1 MIYVTRTGSIA
12 PGKSPAAWA
21 FAQKAADHWK
31 TAWDRT
37 LELRRPIGGNPNRIA
52 WVAQYKDLAD
62 FEAVT
67 LKASADPKYIKLL
80 VTAGELFIPGSI
92 HDDIWRTA

>member
-21 FAQKAADHWK
+21 FAQKAAEHWK

-37 LELRRPIGGNPNRIA
+37 LDLRRPVGGNPNRIA

-67 LKASADPKYIKLL
+67 LKASADPKYIELL

-92 HDDIWRTA
+92 HDDIWRTV